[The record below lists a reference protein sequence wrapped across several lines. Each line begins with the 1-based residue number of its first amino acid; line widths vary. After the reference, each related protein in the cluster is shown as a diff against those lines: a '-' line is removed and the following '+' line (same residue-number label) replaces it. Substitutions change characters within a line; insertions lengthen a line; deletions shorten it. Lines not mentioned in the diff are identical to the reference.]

1 MAETLRLFTIGFTR
15 KSAEVFFN
23 TLRSAGVRRLVDIRL
38 RNSSQMAGFTKRD
51 DLDFFVRTILRAEYT
66 HLPLLAP
73 SVEVLEAYMED
84 RDWPRYERDFQA
96 LLRTRQVGAAL
107 SPADFQA
114 ACLMCSEPTADQC
127 HRRLVAEH
135 LRDVWQDAGIK
146 VEIRHL

>member
-1 MAETLRLFTIGFTR
+1 
-15 KSAEVFFN
+15 
-23 TLRSAGVRRLVDIRL
+23 
-38 RNSSQMAGFTKRD
+38 
-51 DLDFFVRTILRAEYT
+51 
-66 HLPLLAP
+66 
-73 SVEVLEAYMED
+73 
-84 RDWPRYERDFQA
+84 
-96 LLRTRQVGAAL
+96 VGAAL